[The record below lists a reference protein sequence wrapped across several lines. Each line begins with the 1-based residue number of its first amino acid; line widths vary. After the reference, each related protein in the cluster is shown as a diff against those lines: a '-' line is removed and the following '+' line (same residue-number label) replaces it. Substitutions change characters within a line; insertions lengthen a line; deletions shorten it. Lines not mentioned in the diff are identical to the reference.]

1 MKLKSN
7 NPSAAI
13 EATVL
18 QLLAQR
24 EHTQYELCQKL
35 KQRGYAL
42 EAVTPV
48 LAKLAQEGWQS
59 DARFMALY
67 IQLRAGKGYG
77 PLRITQE
84 LQQRGV
90 AESLI
95 SSALAACEID
105 WHDYL
110 RQIYLKK
117 FKNHPPVDFKE
128 KAKQIRFLQ
137 YRGFD
142 LAQIHHI
149 VA

>member
-1 MKLKSN
+1 M
-7 NPSAAI
+7 
-13 EATVL
+13 L

-42 EAVTPV
+42 DAITPV

-59 DARFMALY
+59 DARFMVLY
-67 IQLRAGKGYG
+67 IQVRAGKGYG
-77 PLRITQE
+77 PLRIAQE

-90 AESLI
+90 AENLI
-95 SSALAACEID
+95 SHALADCEID
-105 WHDYL
+105 WLGYL
-110 RQIYLKK
+110 RQVYLKK
-117 FKNHPPVDFKE
+117 FKNHSLVDFKE

-142 LAQIHHI
+142 LAQIHH
-149 VA
+149 VVSTSAAVV